1 MQNTLK
7 REHTYK
13 VSPYTHERLYFAYVY
28 HMAIQLFVGGKMIL
42 PPHGKEFFHSTV
54 SSFLHP
60 AVSTFLH
67 VR

>member
-1 MQNTLK
+1 MSFAIKGTLK
-7 REHTYK
+7 LSGRHLGGAGPIK
-13 VSPYTHERLYFAYVY
+13 VKDILVC
-28 HMAIQLFVGGKMIL
+28 GKMIL

>member
-1 MQNTLK
+1 MCTTYYLEDSRALRGIAQAAAHHRL
-7 REHTYK
+7 RERISSK
-13 VSPYTHERLYFAYVY
+13 L
-28 HMAIQLFVGGKMIL
+28 VGGKMIL